1 MYVWEN
7 YNFILNSGSTKNYSI
22 PIVREING
30 HVPNEEKTS
39 LKELQRRKREECSLD
54 PLYLYPWM

>member
-7 YNFILNSGSTKNYSI
+7 YNFILNSGSTRNYSI
-22 PIVREING
+22 RIFREING

-39 LKELQRRKREECSLD
+39 
-54 PLYLYPWM
+54 